1 MSFCPS
7 KDIHSVYLDNELP
20 EVYKAEYEAHIT
32 SCPKCSKELQ
42 LLKNLHSTLQKDSLS
57 ITPDSHYVEESF
69 NRLMTKMS
77 YSKNTKKAAPVI
89 RGRTFIYPLTAVA
102 AVAVFALIL
111 PLGLTSKAQGE
122 SSAKTYTPL
131 VSSISGTQSSS
142 ITQQKSIPAISKSSA
157 NNVSYNS
164 GNTIPISAIIN
175 KTNFSSE
182 SQVQTDGEFS
192 TSVKYASILRPDI
205 FEEEDAISIR
215 ITIPGIK
222 DNPIITEMT
231 LPLDVVSGK
240 F

>member
-20 EVYKAEYEAHIT
+20 EVYKAEYEAHIA

-42 LLKNLHSTLQKDSLS
+42 KLKLLHKTLQSDSLS
-57 ITPDSHYVEESF
+57 ITPDSHYIDESF

-77 YSKNTKKAAPVI
+77 YSKNVKKSYQPLK
-89 RGRTFIYPLTAVA
+89 GRTFIYPLSA
-102 AVAVFALIL
+102 AAAAAVFALVL
-111 PLGLTSKAQGE
+111 PLGISGKSASTSESKA
-122 SSAKTYTPL
+122 YTPL
-131 VSSISGTQSSS
+131 VSSLSTNSQ
-142 ITQQKSIPAISKSSA
+142 ITQTVSKHSISIPSA
-157 NNVSYNS
+157 NNVAYNS
-164 GNTIPISAIIN
+164 GNTLPVSDIMNRA
-175 KTNFSSE
+175 NFSSDV
-182 SQVQTDGEFS
+182 QVQNDGEI
-192 TSVKYASILRPDI
+192 TTNVKYASILRPDI
-205 FEEEDAISIR
+205 FEENDAISIR